1 MLVKDWMTDDVV
13 AVDVNDTVHRLV
25 VVMMDHKLGIVP
37 VLEEG
42 KLVGV
47 VTDEDLRRAAPI
59 DTSLPDIP
67 HIVYHLSN
75 VHVSSIMTRAPLTV
89 RPDYTLEE
97 AAAVLLRHKVSGCPV
112 LNYDDVVVGLITKDD
127 LFKAMVSLSGLVRK
141 GIQFGFLIED
151 KPGSIQRVVD
161 TLRRYHARVV
171 SIVCPYKN
179 APPGYRYLYV
189 RVFNIDRENL
199 PQLKTELRERGRL
212 IYLVDHRDNIREV
225 YPEQ

>member
-1 MLVKDWMTDDVV
+1 MLVKDWMTDDVA

-25 VVMMDHKLGIVP
+25 VLMMDHKLGIVP
-37 VLEEG
+37 VLEDG

-47 VTDEDLRRAAPI
+47 VTEEDLRRAAPI

-75 VHVSSIMTRAPLTV
+75 VHVGSIMTRAPLTV

-97 AAAVLLRHKVSGCPV
+97 AAAILLRHKVSGCPV
-112 LNYDDVVVGLITKDD
+112 LDNDDALVGVITKDD

-151 KPGSIQRVVD
+151 KPGSIQQVVD
-161 TLRRYHARVV
+161 TLRRRHARLV
-171 SIVCPYKN
+171 SIVCPYEN

-199 PQLKTELRERGRL
+199 PGLKEELKEKGKL
-212 IYLVDHRDNIREV
+212 IYIVDHRENTREI
-225 YPEQ
+225 YPE